1 MPPVRAVVLV
11 LTSLL
16 LAFGVAAA
24 KPSLPGPHGVK
35 PAVSAEARQCRAR
48 GGEWRP
54 VCRRQIPRCVML
66 FSDAGRRCT
75 DNSQCAGRRCLYQG
89 GLGDRPTGPVT
100 GACAAN
106 DDPCGCTAEVV
117 QGRIANAMC
126 AD

>member
-1 MPPVRAVVLV
+1 MHPVRAAALV

-35 PAVSAEARQCRAR
+35 PGVSAEVRRCRAR

-54 VCRRQIPRCVML
+54 VCLRQVPRCVMP
-66 FSDAGRRCT
+66 FTDAGRRCT
-75 DNSQCAGRRCLYQG
+75 DNSQCASQRCLYQG
-89 GLGDRPTGPVT
+89 PMGERPAGPVA

-106 DDPCGCTAEVV
+106 DDPCGCHAEVV
-117 QGRIANAMC
+117 GRRIGPAMC
-126 AD
+126 ID

>member
-1 MPPVRAVVLV
+1 MRPIRSLALV

-16 LAFGVAAA
+16 LVFGVAAA

-35 PAVSAEARQCRAR
+35 PGAGGEAAACRAR

-54 VCRRQIPRCVML
+54 VCMRQIPRCL
-66 FSDAGRRCT
+66 TRFPDAGRRCT

-89 GLGDRPTGPVT
+89 PIGAAPAGPVT
-100 GACAAN
+100 GACAAT

-117 QGRIANAMC
+117 NGRVANAMC